1 MTSRRKSIA
10 LMAGALA
17 CFSLGNITG
26 ASALDYPTRPIKWV
40 VGYPAGGTTDI
51 LARLMGQWLSES
63 LGQQFIVENKPGGG
77 NNIGTES
84 VINSAPDGYTL
95 YLVNPA
101 NGINASL
108 YKKLSFN
115 FIRDMAPVGGIMRV
129 PNVMEV
135 SEKFPAKTVA
145 EFIDYAKA
153 NPGKVNMA
161 SSGNGTSVHLSG
173 ELFMAMTG
181 VKMTHVP
188 YRGSNPA
195 LTDMLSGQVDVMFDN
210 MPSSIAHIKG
220 GKLRALGV
228 TTEQRSPAIPDVPT
242 VAETVKGY
250 EASAWFG
257 MGAPAKTPPEI
268 IEKLNKAINDVLA
281 DPAKVAKLAELGG
294 TPMGGTPAAFGK
306 IVADETEKWRKVVE
320 FSGATVD

>member
-17 CFSLGNITG
+17 CFSLTNITG
-26 ASALDYPTRPIKWV
+26 ASALDYPTRPVKGV

-51 LARLMGQWLSES
+51 LARLMGQWLSEA
-63 LGQQFIVENKPGGG
+63 LGQQFIIENKPGGG

-84 VINSAPDGYTL
+84 VINSPPDGYTV

-115 FIRDMAPVGGIMRV
+115 FIRDMAPIGGIMRV

-135 SEKFPAKTVA
+135 SEKFPAKNVA
-145 EFIDYAKA
+145 EFIEYAKA

-181 VKMTHVP
+181 VKLTHVP

-195 LTDMLSGQVDVMFDN
+195 LTDMLGGQVDVMFDN
-210 MPSSIAHIKG
+210 MPSSLPHVKA
-220 GKLRALGV
+220 GKLRALAV
-228 TTEQRSPAIPDVPT
+228 TTDQRSPAIPDVPT

-268 IEKLNKAINDVLA
+268 IEKLNKAINDALA

-306 IVADETEKWRKVVE
+306 IVSDETEKWRKVVE